1 MWKTSGRMELA
12 VFLLSIPVLRCYQ
25 PNMYSL
31 TMDTMPWSFRG
42 VGLFLSTWMSGKM
55 SLWKDDHACFKYKL
69 LQNDTKVRQIC
80 ISESIAS
87 GNKDGEHVVLDHSM
101 WMAKLN
107 PFLSLPFS
115 SPDKSGIYFSQA
127 ASGKAGKV
135 FITCDL
141 RSQEPATCSTSKWA
155 NHQAMKYIH
164 MCMKRYKTQ
173 RS

>member
-1 MWKTSGRMELA
+1 MTQKLGRF
-12 VFLLSIPVLRCYQ
+12 VFLKR
-25 PNMYSL
+25 
-31 TMDTMPWSFRG
+31 
-42 VGLFLSTWMSGKM
+42 
-55 SLWKDDHACFKYKL
+55 
-69 LQNDTKVRQIC
+69 
-80 ISESIAS
+80 IAS

-141 RSQEPATCSTSKWA
+141 RSQEPATCSTSK
-155 NHQAMKYIH
+155 
-164 MCMKRYKTQ
+164 
-173 RS
+173 